1 MSLLA
6 EQRKKTILDMIEHQ
20 GQVKVNDL
28 AHAFDVSTETIRR
41 YLEELEGEK
50 KLKKCMAGP

>member
-6 EQRKKTILDMIEHQ
+6 EQRKKTIIDMIEHQ

-50 KLKKCMAGP
+50 S

>member
-20 GQVKVNDL
+20 GQVKVNEL
-28 AHAFDVSTETIRR
+28 AHTFDVSTETIRR
-41 YLEELEGEK
+41 YLEELEEEK
-50 KLKKCMAGP
+50 S